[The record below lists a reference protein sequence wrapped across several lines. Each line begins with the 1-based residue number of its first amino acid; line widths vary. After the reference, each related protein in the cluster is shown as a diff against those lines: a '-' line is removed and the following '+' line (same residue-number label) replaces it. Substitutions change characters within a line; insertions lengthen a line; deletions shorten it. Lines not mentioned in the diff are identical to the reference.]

1 VTWSER
7 FTFRE
12 AVHRRYGRIHDIPL
26 ARKRL
31 RLILRYLRDGESTL
45 EVGAFDRGLGGRI
58 RDRLPGVRYKSLD
71 IDPAYP
77 HDYAS
82 FDEIDEH
89 FDLVLLFEVIE
100 HLGIEEGETLVSQI
114 HRVLRP
120 GGRVILTTP
129 NLYMPGQYWKDIS
142 HRTPYHYEEL
152 GALFLSRGFEIE
164 EIRRMA
170 GESPVG
176 LLLKAGL
183 FGWVFRFLGIDFT
196 KSILLVARKR
206 IG

>member
-1 VTWSER
+1 
-7 FTFRE
+7 
-12 AVHRRYGRIHDIPL
+12 
-26 ARKRL
+26 
-31 RLILRYLRDGESTL
+31 
-45 EVGAFDRGLGGRI
+45 VGAFDRGLGPRI
-58 RDRLPGVRYKSLD
+58 QGRLPCVRYKSLD

-82 FDEIDEH
+82 FEEIEER

-100 HLGIEEGETLVSQI
+100 HLGIEEGETMVSQI
-114 HRVLRP
+114 HRVLGP

-129 NLYMPGQYWKDIS
+129 NLYTPGQYWKDIS

-170 GESPVG
+170 GESPAG
-176 LLLKAGL
+176 LLLKAGIL
-183 FGWVFRFLGIDFT
+183 GWAFRFLGIDFT
-196 KSILLVARKR
+196 KSILLVAKK
-206 IG
+206 GNG